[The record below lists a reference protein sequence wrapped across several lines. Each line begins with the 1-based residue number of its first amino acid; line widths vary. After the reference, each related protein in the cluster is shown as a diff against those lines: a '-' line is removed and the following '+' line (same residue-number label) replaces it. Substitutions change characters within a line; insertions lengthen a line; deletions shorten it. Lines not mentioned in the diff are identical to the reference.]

1 MNKQQYLEMCE
12 QLNSEPN
19 EAEMPVD
26 LEDLPFEVQR
36 AFSLY
41 KVLPDIIDGMSGYF
55 GGKDLS
61 SLMVL
66 MQLREYENKDI
77 IFEFIIYIN
86 AVYKDKINQKRE
98 KVSKSNP

>member
-1 MNKQQYLEMCE
+1 MNKQQYFDMCE

-19 EAEMPVD
+19 EAETPVD

-41 KVLPDIIDGMSGYF
+41 KILPDIIDGMSGYY

-61 SLMVL
+61 SLIVL
-66 MQLREYENKDI
+66 MQLKEYENKDI
-77 IFEFIIYIN
+77 IFEFIIFIN
-86 AVYKDKINQKRE
+86 SVYKEKMNKKRE
-98 KVSKSNP
+98 SVVSKS